1 MPRTTKETKDKKVP
15 VRRSRRV
22 SADGPISV
30 KRARST
36 STPHILDLSSEE
48 VKISAAPII
57 HAAPSYDSA
66 ERSPLRLYKKIAVTF
81 IVFAVLTLAVV
92 SYFAMVRLDI
102 NVTPRVTPI
111 AAAANFT
118 VYDRPETYELPAGS
132 ILGIVREMDVE
143 YNGNYKATSETVTGA
158 QVSGTVTIV
167 NNYSKDQPLIATTR
181 LLSSTNQLLR
191 LSNAVV
197 VPAGGSVQADVYGET
212 ADPSFTLS
220 DSRLTIPG
228 LWAGLQDKIYA
239 EAKVGEVSYKE
250 VKKYAI
256 TQADLDQAISE
267 GKKALLDESTNDI
280 QDVYAAYDQ
289 KMYKLNEDSIAFSF
303 DAKAGDEKENFTM
316 KMSGKVTV
324 VAFKKA
330 SIGQLDKTALDSVT
344 ENKQTVLE
352 SAPASSSFELVS
364 ADINQNI
371 AEVKLNVAAQAATT
385 TADDIVDRQ
394 KLVGLT
400 RSQIETYLD
409 SLGTI
414 EKYEL
419 IFKPS
424 FFKIAP
430 QLVDRISVSVK

>member
-1 MPRTTKETKDKKVP
+1 MPREKKEIKDKKVP

-22 SADGPISV
+22 SADGPIAV
-30 KRARST
+30 KRRRNSQT
-36 STPHILDLSSEE
+36 GHILDLSSEE
-48 VKISAAPII
+48 VKITAAPII

-81 IVFAVLTLAVV
+81 IIFAILTLAVV

-102 NVTPRVTPI
+102 NLTPRVTPI

-118 VYDRPETYELPAGS
+118 VYDRPETYELPSGS
-132 ILGIVREMDVE
+132 VLGIVREMDIE
-143 YNGNYKATSETVTGA
+143 YNGSYKATSESVTGA

-167 NNYSKDQPLIATTR
+167 NKYSKDQPLIATTR

-191 LSNAVV
+191 LTNAVV
-197 VPAGGSVQADVYGET
+197 VPAGGSVEAQVYGET
-212 ADPSFTLS
+212 ADPTFTLS

-250 VKKYAI
+250 TKKYAI
-256 TQADLDQAISE
+256 TQTDLDQAISE
-267 GKKALLDESTNDI
+267 GKKALLAESSTDI
-280 QDVYAAYDQ
+280 QDVYSAYDE
-289 KMYKLNEDSIAFSF
+289 KMYKLNDESITFSF
-303 DAKAGDEKENFTM
+303 DAKAGDEKENFNM
-316 KMSGKVTV
+316 KMSGKVVV

-330 SIGQLDKTALDSVT
+330 SIGQLDQTALDSAVEGKQEIV
-344 ENKQTVLE
+344 ENTQ
-352 SAPASSSFELVS
+352 ASSSFELVS

-371 AEVKLNVAAQAATT
+371 AELKLNVAAQAATT
-385 TADDIVDRQ
+385 TASDIVDRQ

-400 RSQIETYLD
+400 RSQVESYLD

-414 EKYEL
+414 ESYEL
-419 IFKPS
+419 KFKPS
-424 FFKIAP
+424 FFEIAP
-430 QLVDRISVSVK
+430 QLVDRITVNVK